1 MKNSFK
7 GNSLFNDVQDPALR
21 TWNRAAVMF
30 NLMADRGIDTAKA
43 YMSKFD
49 EVSRK
54 QVYAMLQLVQAQG
67 YEETKK
73 KVIKGEY
80 GVQANG

>member
-30 NLMADRGIDTAKA
+30 NLTADRGLEVARQ
-43 YMSKFD
+43 YMEKLDDVSK
-49 EVSRK
+49 K
-54 QVYAMLQLVQAQG
+54 QVYAMLNVVAAQG
-67 YEETKK
+67 YEKTKQ

-80 GVQANG
+80 SNNG